1 MSIPIEKLQDTA
13 KQICKKY
20 NLTQKDDIDDIIDYA
35 LDLLPEH
42 FSQADWR
49 QTLIDVCEDFIWA
62 NTSNS

>member
-1 MSIPIEKLQDTA
+1 MNIPIEKLQDTA

-49 QTLIDVCEDFIWA
+49 QTLIDVCEDFKW
-62 NTSNS
+62 TQNSDS